1 MRIRTLLHVSLAIAI
16 CMVIGLAIT
25 SWFMAARLAKVSLT
39 QERVQAAAQQVSNL
53 LVLTHEFALYS
64 EERAEQ
70 QWRTLHADIISKLE
84 VGVNDVVPAPPEAL
98 VEAKQ
103 LSELFH
109 QLAVVVSQSSDLKT
123 RQRNLLVSQLQ
134 AGSQALADSVHRWG
148 IATAGKREKTEEVY
162 RILAVTIPVLM
173 FLILLTITFILNRR
187 VLNPLLKLQQAV
199 QATAR
204 GDLSLRSATGTD
216 DEFGELSRTFDAM
229 AIDLVAGL
237 KLEISVRTKAEEK
250 LRVSEEQ
257 YRLLADNA
265 VDNIWIMGI
274 SRTFTYVSP
283 SIKNILGYTS
293 AEFMERSLEEILTPD
308 SLPIAREYFDRLDA
322 SIQSG
327 IPPEN
332 FRGELRAYRKDGTI
346 VWTEVTAS
354 PIFDASGAIAELVG
368 VTRDVSER
376 KRYEFE
382 LERAREAAEAA
393 NLAKSEFLSNMSHEI
408 RTPMNGIMGMAQ
420 LLAYTELTDEQ
431 QEYLDAIKTSS
442 DGLLS
447 LINDILDLSK
457 IEAGK
462 IELESREFSL
472 RASISDV
479 ITTQISLIHRKGLTI
494 TTDISP
500 DVPDN
505 LIGDQL
511 RLKQILINLLSNAIK
526 FTPQGGIRIAVVVAE
541 WSDCIVL
548 LNLSVTDSG
557 IGIAPG
563 VLEKIF
569 DPFVQADGSTTRKY
583 GGTGLGLSI
592 CTRLA
597 ELMGGRIWVESE
609 EGGGSTFTVASPF
622 TINDAIDQCHDS
634 RRSDGMSVHWN
645 GPALAILVVDDLEVN
660 LMFASRILEKVGHT
674 VVTAHNGQEALDA
687 WGEGRFDLILMDI
700 QIPVM
705 NGIQATRVIRERE
718 ERSGGRV
725 PIIAL
730 TAHALQGER
739 ENILSQG
746 VDGYLAKP
754 IQISVLFDELR
765 RCLPESPE
773 RWL

>member
-1 MRIRTLLHVSLAIAI
+1 M
-16 CMVIGLAIT
+16 
-25 SWFMAARLAKVSLT
+25 
-39 QERVQAAAQQVSNL
+39 
-53 LVLTHEFALYS
+53 
-64 EERAEQ
+64 
-70 QWRTLHADIISKLE
+70 
-84 VGVNDVVPAPPEAL
+84 
-98 VEAKQ
+98 
-103 LSELFH
+103 
-109 QLAVVVSQSSDLKT
+109 
-123 RQRNLLVSQLQ
+123 
-134 AGSQALADSVHRWG
+134 
-148 IATAGKREKTEEVY
+148 
-162 RILAVTIPVLM
+162 
-173 FLILLTITFILNRR
+173 
-187 VLNPLLKLQQAV
+187 
-199 QATAR
+199 
-204 GDLSLRSATGTD
+204 
-216 DEFGELSRTFDAM
+216 
-229 AIDLVAGL
+229 
-237 KLEISVRTKAEEK
+237 
-250 LRVSEEQ
+250 
-257 YRLLADNA
+257 
-265 VDNIWIMGI
+265 
-274 SRTFTYVSP
+274 
-283 SIKNILGYTS
+283 
-293 AEFMERSLEEILTPD
+293 
-308 SLPIAREYFDRLDA
+308 
-322 SIQSG
+322 
-327 IPPEN
+327 
-332 FRGELRAYRKDGTI
+332 
-346 VWTEVTAS
+346 
-354 PIFDASGAIAELVG
+354 
-368 VTRDVSER
+368 
-376 KRYEFE
+376 
-382 LERAREAAEAA
+382 
-393 NLAKSEFLSNMSHEI
+393 
-408 RTPMNGIMGMAQ
+408 
-420 LLAYTELTDEQ
+420 
-431 QEYLDAIKTSS
+431 
-442 DGLLS
+442 
-447 LINDILDLSK
+447 
-457 IEAGK
+457 
-462 IELESREFSL
+462 ESREFSL

-700 QIPVM
+700 QMPVM